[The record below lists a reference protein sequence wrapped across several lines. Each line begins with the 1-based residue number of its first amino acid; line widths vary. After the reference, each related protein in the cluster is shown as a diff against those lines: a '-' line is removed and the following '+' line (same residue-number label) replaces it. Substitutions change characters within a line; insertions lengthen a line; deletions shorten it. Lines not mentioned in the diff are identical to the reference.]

1 MRKLKLRIVVVE
13 LFALG
18 LLVSI
23 FTIPIL
29 AEEEYQITAILQSPE
44 PKSHAEFGYS
54 IAVSEDMIVIGE
66 HLAEVEGYPQAG
78 KAYVFDLDGNLKAT
92 LHAPTPQRRAWFGRS
107 VAISGDIVV
116 VGEAYAHVD
125 GKLYAG
131 RAYIFD
137 SDGNLQA
144 TLQSPEPILNGAF
157 GRNVAISNDTVVVTE
172 STAHIEDALQAGKVY
187 VFDLDGNLIAALQSP
202 EPYSAEWDIFE
213 SQDPYYEYWGGG
225 GNFGFSM
232 DGSGGIIVV
241 GEPYTPVEDKIG
253 AGKAFIFDSEGNLLK
268 TLQAPEP
275 QELSGFGKWGVDVN
289 GDIIVVG
296 EYYAEVEG
304 HKRAGRAYIFDLDG
318 NLLAALQ
325 SPEPEENAEF
335 GCNVATSGDLV
346 IVGEPL
352 ADVEGVNEGKVYVF
366 DLDGNLLATLLA
378 PAPAVDA
385 EFGWPVAVR
394 GDIIVVGENYANL
407 EEAPEAGRVHVFR
420 KGMVSFE
427 MSSLSI
433 NPSSVKEDESITISA
448 DVTNTGTIFGS
459 HTITLKID
467 DEFEDEKT
475 VTLNP
480 DESTTVSFE
489 VPATEEGS
497 YSVDVNGLTGSYEVR
512 KAQTGIPGFPIE
524 SIILGLAIVLLVQW
538 LYHRRS

>member
-1 MRKLKLRIVVVE
+1 MRKLMLRVVVVE
-13 LFALG
+13 LIALG

-23 FTIPIL
+23 FTIPTL

-44 PKSHAEFGYS
+44 PKLLAEFGYS

-66 HLAEVEGYPQAG
+66 PNGEVEGYALAG
-78 KAYVFDLDGNLKAT
+78 KVYVFDLDGNLKAT
-92 LHAPTPQRRAWFGRS
+92 LHAPTPQRRAEFGKS

-116 VGEAYAHVD
+116 VGEYLAHVD
-125 GKLYAG
+125 GKLKAG
-131 RAYIFD
+131 KAYIFD

-144 TLQSPEPILNGAF
+144 TLQSPEPVLVGTF

-172 STAHIEDALQAGKVY
+172 STAHIEDAPQAGKVY

-202 EPYSAEWDIFE
+202 EPYSAEWDFFE

-225 GNFGFSM
+225 GNFGYSM

-253 AGKAFIFDSEGNLLK
+253 AGKAFIFDSEGNLLN

-275 QELSGFGKWGVDVN
+275 QELSGFGKWEVDVK

-325 SPEPEENAEF
+325 SPEPEENAMF
-335 GCNVATSGDLV
+335 GSTVATSGDLV

-407 EEAPEAGRVHVFR
+407 EEAPEAGRVYVFR

-427 MSSLSI
+427 MSSLSV
-433 NPSSVKEDESITISA
+433 NPSSVKEDELVTISA
-448 DVTNTGTIFGS
+448 DVTNTGTISGS
-459 HTITLKID
+459 HTIILKID
-467 DEFEDEKT
+467 NEFEDEKT

-524 SIILGLAIVLLVQW
+524 SIILGLAIVLLAQW

>member
-1 MRKLKLRIVVVE
+1 MRKLMLRVVVVE
-13 LFALG
+13 LIALG

-23 FTIPIL
+23 FTIPTL

-44 PKSHAEFGYS
+44 PKPFAKFGIS

-66 HLAEVEGYPQAG
+66 HQAEVEGYALAG
-78 KAYVFDLDGNLKAT
+78 KVYVFDLDGNLKAT
-92 LHAPTPQRRAWFGRS
+92 LHAPTPQRRAEFGGS